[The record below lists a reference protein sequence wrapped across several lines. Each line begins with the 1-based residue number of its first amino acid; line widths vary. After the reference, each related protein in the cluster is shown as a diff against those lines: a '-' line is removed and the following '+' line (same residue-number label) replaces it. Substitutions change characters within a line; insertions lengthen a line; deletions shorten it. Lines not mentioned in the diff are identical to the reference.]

1 MNKIEAI
8 QYFLSKIKQESDC
21 TYESIKEIIEN
32 MDAPIDKKKLE
43 EIKEKIIN

>member
-32 MDAPIDKKKLE
+32 MDAPIDKEDIDELVQKC
-43 EIKEKIIN
+43 N